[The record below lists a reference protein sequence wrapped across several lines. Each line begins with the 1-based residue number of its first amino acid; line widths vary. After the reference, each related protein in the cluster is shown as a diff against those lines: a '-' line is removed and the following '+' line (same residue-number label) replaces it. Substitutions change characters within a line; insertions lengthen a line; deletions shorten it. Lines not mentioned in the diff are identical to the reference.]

1 MGIMVENISFLLG
14 GQRLKYKGGVLLKNR
29 FDSYKS
35 DKSILQ
41 YLLMPKTHKKISI
54 DQDKSYYGSIMPFFE
69 HKVEIFYH
77 FMLQDSIEMKRNN
90 P

>member
-14 GQRLKYKGGVLLKNR
+14 GQRLKYKGGVLLRNR

-41 YLLMPKTHKKISI
+41 YLLMPKTHKKIS
-54 DQDKSYYGSIMPFFE
+54 
-69 HKVEIFYH
+69 
-77 FMLQDSIEMKRNN
+77 
-90 P
+90 